1 MWSRWRSSV
10 RPRSRDSPRTGPRA
24 TSGRS
29 GTSPACRR
37 PSAAGRRRSS
47 ATSSAS
53 ACSVC
58 RGEERAMDLTLGPE
72 QEAVRGAVRGV
83 LADRQPPARV
93 RAVMTSEPPLDE
105 TLWREAAELGW
116 FGLALPEASGGAGY
130 DLPEAMLLFQ
140 ELGRSLA
147 PGPWL
152 GTVLAARVLAAAKAE
167 SGMLSKVLTG
177 RARVAVVDD
186 PDGRVAGAARLEGVA
201 RAVIDAGCVDL
212 LLILG
217 AEQTLLVEAE
227 ASGIEIASGASMDP
241 TRRIGTVTFAGA
253 TATRLPGDARR
264 WRLEGTTLAAAEAL
278 GVAERT
284 VEMSV
289 EYAKVRQQFGK
300 PIGVFQAIKHRCA
313 DMAVR
318 TEVARSVVTYAA
330 VALAEGEA
338 GAARHVD
345 IAKTLAGSA
354 ALVNATD
361 NIQNHGGMG
370 YTWESDAHLY
380 LKRARLLEHCFGTRT
395 AHLDAL
401 AAPWRAPS

>member
-1 MWSRWRSSV
+1 
-10 RPRSRDSPRTGPRA
+10 
-24 TSGRS
+24 
-29 GTSPACRR
+29 
-37 PSAAGRRRSS
+37 
-47 ATSSAS
+47 
-53 ACSVC
+53 
-58 RGEERAMDLTLGPE
+58 MDLTLGAE
-72 QEAVRGAVRGV
+72 QEAVRTAIRGV
-83 LADRQPPARV
+83 LADREPPARV
-93 RAVMTSEPPLDE
+93 RTVMASEPPLDE
-105 TLWREAAELGW
+105 ALWREAAELGW

-152 GTVLAARVLAAAKAE
+152 GTVLAARVLAGVGAE
-167 SGMLSKVLTG
+167 RARLGDLLAG
-177 RARVAVVDD
+177 RARVAVIDD
-186 PDGRVAGAARLEGVA
+186 PDGCVAGVARLDGVA

-212 LLILG
+212 LLVLG
-217 AEQTLLVEAE
+217 AEQALLVEAE
-227 ASGIEIASGASMDP
+227 AAGVEIASGSSMDP

-253 TATRLPGDARR
+253 VATPLAGDARR

-284 VEMSV
+284 LEMSV

-318 TEVARSVVTYAA
+318 AEVARSVATYAA
-330 VALAEGEA
+330 VALAEGEPD
-338 GAARHVD
+338 AARHAGV
-345 IAKTLAGSA
+345 AKALAGGA
-354 ALVNATD
+354 ALANATD

-380 LKRARLLEHCFGTRT
+380 LKRARLLEHCFGTRA

-401 AAPWRAPS
+401 AAPWRASS